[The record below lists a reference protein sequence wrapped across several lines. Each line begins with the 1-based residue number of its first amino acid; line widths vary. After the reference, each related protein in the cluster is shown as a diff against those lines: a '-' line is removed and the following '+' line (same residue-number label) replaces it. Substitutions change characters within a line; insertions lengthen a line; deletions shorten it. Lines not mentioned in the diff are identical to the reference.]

1 MTDENYTPTYYKML
15 VDRILNQITL
25 PVLNIDGSKY
35 MNVLATQFYGEIRD
49 NATRTDLKRILS
61 SAVGDLFAE
70 ICHTFE
76 EKIQI
81 YKEDVEKIK
90 REFSK
95 ELLEDMNKELNLVL
109 EQYEDKENEIKR
121 YYELVDNLKKIEEEL
136 NYV

>member
-1 MTDENYTPTYYKML
+1 MVKNKNISIHDPVTKEKLL
-15 VDRILNQITL
+15 VFKSKFSALKFIIT
-25 PVLNIDGSKY
+25 
-35 MNVLATQFYGEIRD
+35 TQFYGEIRD

-121 YYELVDNLKKIEEEL
+121 YYELVDILKKIEEEL